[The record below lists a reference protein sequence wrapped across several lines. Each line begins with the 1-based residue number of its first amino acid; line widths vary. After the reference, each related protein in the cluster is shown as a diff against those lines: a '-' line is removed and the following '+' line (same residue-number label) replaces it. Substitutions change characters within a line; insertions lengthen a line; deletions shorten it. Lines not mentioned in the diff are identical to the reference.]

1 MSVSPDPA
9 ADRLSLLDWRRR
21 IADLYARVRSDPDHE
36 AAWRAWRDVR
46 DELFARHPQSPLDPS
61 LRAGFSGLSYFDYDP
76 AARVVA
82 SVEPSEPV
90 AVDVPLSQEAA
101 YRFTRF
107 GRATFELQGQR
118 CSLGVHWLEGYGGG
132 LFVSFTDATSG
143 DATYGAGR
151 YLLDTV
157 KGADLGREGDRLVLD
172 FNFAYH
178 PSCAYDPRWA
188 CPLAPA
194 ENRLPLA
201 VASGERLAAVV
212 RR

>member
-1 MSVSPDPA
+1 MSVSSDPGQ
-9 ADRLSLLDWRRR
+9 DLLSLLDWRRR
-21 IADLYARVRSDPDHE
+21 IADLYARVRSDPDH
-36 AAWRAWRDVR
+36 AGAWRAWCDVR

-61 LRAGFSGLSYFDYDP
+61 RRAGFSGLAYFDYDP
-76 AARVVA
+76 AARVLA

-90 AVDVPLSQEAA
+90 AADVPLSQEAA

-201 VASGERLAAVV
+201 VEAGERLAAVTP
-212 RR
+212 

>member
-1 MSVSPDPA
+1 MSVSSDAA
-9 ADRLSLLDWRRR
+9 ADLLSLLDWRCR
-21 IADLYARVRSDPDHE
+21 IADLYARVRSDSDHA
-36 AAWRAWRDVR
+36 AAWRAWCELR
-46 DELFARHPQSPLDPS
+46 DELFAHHPQSPLDRS
-61 LRAGFSGLSYFDYDP
+61 QRAAFTGLAYFDYDP
-76 AARVVA
+76 AARVLA
-82 SVEPSEPV
+82 FVEPSEPV
-90 AVDVPLSQEAA
+90 AVDIPLSQEAA

-107 GRATFELQGQR
+107 GRAMFELQGQR
-118 CSLGVHWLEGYGGG
+118 SSLGVYWLAGYGGG

-143 DATYGAGR
+143 DGTYGAGR

-194 ENRLPLA
+194 ENRLSVA
-201 VASGERLAAVV
+201 VRAGECLAAVTP
-212 RR
+212 

>member
-1 MSVSPDPA
+1 MAPDLLA
-9 ADRLSLLDWRRR
+9 LLDWRRR
-21 IADLYARVRSDPDHE
+21 ISDLYAGVRADPE
-36 AAWRAWRDVR
+36 RAGAWRAWRDGR
-46 DELFARHPQSPLDPS
+46 DELFAQHPQSPLDPS
-61 LRAGFSGLSYFDYDP
+61 QRAGFSGLVYFDYDP
-76 AARVVA
+76 AARVLA
-82 SVEPSEPV
+82 AVEPSEPV
-90 AVDVPLSQEAA
+90 TVDVPMSQEAA

-107 GRATFELQGQR
+107 GRATFELQGRR
-118 CSLGVHWLEGYGGG
+118 CSLGVYWLEGYGGG

-201 VASGERLAAVV
+201 VRAGERLAAAVT
-212 RR
+212 R